1 LTTINSFY
9 IVREFCQPQQKNGKT
24 DRQTDRTGEDKQIQR
39 KRERKETL
47 MRQATED
54 CKRKPSQKFEFS
66 ISQAKT

>member
-1 LTTINSFY
+1 LSGNFANHNK
-9 IVREFCQPQQKNGKT
+9 KNGKT
-24 DRQTDRTGEDKQIQR
+24 DRQAERQDKQIQR